1 MSEYKEAIAIFNYSV
16 GIISDQINVE
26 SKAPI
31 SQSRD
36 DWIIFLALKAGQE
49 VAKLHK
55 TDLQAISLK
64 LENIILK

>member
-1 MSEYKEAIAIFNYSV
+1 MKEYKEASATFIYSV

-36 DWIIFLALKAGQE
+36 DWIIFLALNAGQK
-49 VAKLHK
+49 VSKLHN

-64 LENIILK
+64 LESIILE